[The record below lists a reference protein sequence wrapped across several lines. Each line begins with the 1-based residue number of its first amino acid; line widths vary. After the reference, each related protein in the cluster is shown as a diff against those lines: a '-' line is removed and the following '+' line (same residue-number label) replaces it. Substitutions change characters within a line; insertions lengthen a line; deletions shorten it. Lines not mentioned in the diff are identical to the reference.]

1 MIIEGIIDG
10 AEVDL
15 VVDQMVQRV
24 LECVGQQLSFEVH
37 RKEARTGVDLPIT
50 DNEILIFC

>member
-15 VVDQMVQRV
+15 VVEQMVQRV
-24 LECVGQQLSFEVH
+24 FECVGQQLSFEVH